1 MPSNIKIKEAHSIKE
16 NESNQSSY
24 KPPNSATRKQKI
36 SPTKS
41 LHLSGSDQKKKNKSK
56 KEGMSNYDD
65 AKARQKVIDLEDQIC
80 VMKEQHLNL
89 LESLHKEI
97 EMLKI
102 KNKGKLIFSFAV
114 TFRFGFS
121 F

>member
-1 MPSNIKIKEAHSIKE
+1 
-16 NESNQSSY
+16 
-24 KPPNSATRKQKI
+24 
-36 SPTKS
+36 
-41 LHLSGSDQKKKNKSK
+41 
-56 KEGMSNYDD
+56 MSNYDD